1 MDFTVLLLPFIQ
13 FVCSRRFVFEVCWR
27 SWVELGLRDLRD
39 LIEVLGFWILEFGV
53 WGLVEFFK
61 YEIRLYK

>member
-1 MDFTVLLLPFIQ
+1 VDFTVLLLPFIQ

>member
-1 MDFTVLLLPFIQ
+1 ML
-13 FVCSRRFVFEVCWR
+13 E
-27 SWVELGLRDLRD
+27 ELGGVGFEDLRD